1 MYSSIMDKITT
12 TLKRRHVDM
21 LWLLVPAWLCG
32 YFIILSVVKQAVFGT
47 FNLGSIP
54 G

>member
-12 TLKRRHVDM
+12 TLKGDM